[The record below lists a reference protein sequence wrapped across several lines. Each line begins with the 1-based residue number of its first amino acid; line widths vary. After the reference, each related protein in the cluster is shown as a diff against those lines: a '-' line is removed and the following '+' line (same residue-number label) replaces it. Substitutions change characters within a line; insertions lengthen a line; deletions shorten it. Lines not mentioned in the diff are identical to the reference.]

1 MGTEQFK
8 FTVIM
13 AVYNVEL
20 FLEEAV
26 ASLVNQTIGF
36 DQVQLIMVDDG
47 SSDHSGA
54 ICDRFAEQ
62 YPDQII
68 SLHQENGGVSAAR
81 NAAFPYIRGK
91 YVNFLDSDD
100 CLSEDTLSLVW
111 DFFEK
116 HGNET
121 DIIAI
126 PIYYFEGKTG
136 SHRLNYKFERGSRVI
151 DLQKEW
157 NAVQLSMSS
166 SFVKS
171 SVIRNCCFNTE
182 LHYGEDA
189 QLLLRL
195 LLNHQTLGVVSEAR
209 YLYRQRTAGAPSALQ
224 QSLNDPRHYMPKLRL
239 ITEDTI
245 TFCKE
250 TYGSVPKFIQYALM
264 YDLQWIVRRD
274 DFPTGLFSKEEEYVY
289 LEKLYSLLDSF
300 EDQVILEQQFLTARQ
315 KYFLLRKKHGEEPD
329 AVFNENITLY
339 FGDQKIGAFSDNRVF
354 IDFITIKENICQIE
368 GYFAYLPA
376 KDLNISLVA
385 EYFGNNY
392 PCETIPSL
400 RTDLMFG
407 EPVKCLQGFRVGIPL
422 GESKNAEKIAFAAEA
437 MNNRLPLKCDFGW
450 YAPVS
455 NEYRNAYYRR
465 DGWDLVSKDA
475 DLYASRASTPRAGK
489 EIKYI
494 WELLTDKQHH
504 HRKAAVIR
512 ALYWPRLA
520 VKRKPIWMVSDRR
533 TAAGDNGEAF
543 FRYLRKNHPD
553 LDARFVIRKE
563 SGAYVE
569 LSKIGK
575 VIEND
580 TIREKL
586 TALVSDYM
594 ISSQG
599 ELQYIN
605 PLYQNR
611 GVFRDLMAD
620 KRFVFLQHGIIKD
633 DLSDWLMRPNKN
645 FYGFVTSTK
654 PEYQS
659 ILEGNYGYTEKEIW
673 LTGLPRYDRLSE
685 RKDPKLIT
693 VMPTWRR
700 YLMAGL
706 EKEKMR
712 YSLIQ
717 DFEQSE
723 FFRFYHDLLSDPT
736 IIKVCEQYGYQLAFL
751 PHPAFQPYL
760 DHFHDC
766 RKVHFFGVGTDY
778 RSVYSQSALVV
789 TDYSSAIFDAV
800 YLGCP
805 VVYAHF
811 DHEQFFAGEHIY
823 QKGYFDYERDGFG
836 EVEYD
841 LSSTV
846 NRIVEYMQT
855 GCKQKDQ
862 YRKRAE
868 QFFAYRDRCNC
879 QRVYDK
885 IVGGE
890 K

>member
-1 MGTEQFK
+1 
-8 FTVIM
+8 
-13 AVYNVEL
+13 
-20 FLEEAV
+20 
-26 ASLVNQTIGF
+26 
-36 DQVQLIMVDDG
+36 
-47 SSDHSGA
+47 
-54 ICDRFAEQ
+54 
-62 YPDQII
+62 
-68 SLHQENGGVSAAR
+68 
-81 NAAFPYIRGK
+81 
-91 YVNFLDSDD
+91 
-100 CLSEDTLSLVW
+100 
-111 DFFEK
+111 
-116 HGNET
+116 
-121 DIIAI
+121 
-126 PIYYFEGKTG
+126 
-136 SHRLNYKFERGSRVI
+136 
-151 DLQKEW
+151 
-157 NAVQLSMSS
+157 
-166 SFVKS
+166 
-171 SVIRNCCFNTE
+171 
-182 LHYGEDA
+182 
-189 QLLLRL
+189 
-195 LLNHQTLGVVSEAR
+195 
-209 YLYRQRTAGAPSALQ
+209 
-224 QSLNDPRHYMPKLRL
+224 
-239 ITEDTI
+239 
-245 TFCKE
+245 
-250 TYGSVPKFIQYALM
+250 
-264 YDLQWIVRRD
+264 
-274 DFPTGLFSKEEEYVY
+274 
-289 LEKLYSLLDSF
+289 
-300 EDQVILEQQFLTARQ
+300 
-315 KYFLLRKKHGEEPD
+315 
-329 AVFNENITLY
+329 
-339 FGDQKIGAFSDNRVF
+339 
-354 IDFITIKENICQIE
+354 
-368 GYFAYLPA
+368 
-376 KDLNISLVA
+376 
-385 EYFGNNY
+385 
-392 PCETIPSL
+392 
-400 RTDLMFG
+400 
-407 EPVKCLQGFRVGIPL
+407 
-422 GESKNAEKIAFAAEA
+422 
-437 MNNRLPLKCDFGW
+437 
-450 YAPVS
+450 
-455 NEYRNAYYRR
+455 
-465 DGWDLVSKDA
+465 
-475 DLYASRASTPRAGK
+475 
-489 EIKYI
+489 
-494 WELLTDKQHH
+494 
-504 HRKAAVIR
+504 
-512 ALYWPRLA
+512 
-520 VKRKPIWMVSDRR
+520 MVSDRR

-563 SGAYVE
+563 SGAYIE

-868 QFFAYRDRCNC
+868 RISPFIRQSRKAFSKGAFNYEKPADVVPCVWEIEKAVIDPLTLEWSEYDKF
-879 QRVYDK
+879 VYDGQPK
-885 IVGGE
+885 SVRILNLPDDAEIDYDGAEETPAGKYLARGTLTGNYRASGPVEYEWEIAKASYDMGAVRWGYDKPFDFDRETHEVTLQGVPEELGVRYRNQVGISAGDYKAVAMFINPDTHNYFTPEDMTLNWTIRKKVIDMSGVKWNYQGPFTYDGETKSVELTGVPEGIHVDYENASGFNVLWGYFGWANQALSVFTLWTLTVYLAKNRPAYFWVTLIPALFMTAVCTSFIVISKTALGLAPEIGYCAAAVMCAVLLGIFLKWKVNLKPE
-890 K
+890 DKKEE